1 MKLSVIVPT
10 FKDSDAAVATG
21 ACIANQ
27 MMPGDELFIVDNGS
41 PTLYVDAC
49 GVFARSCTSNP
60 VEVLVCTSPGSYAA
74 RNFGAERATG
84 EVLVFTDAGCEPQK
98 NWLASI
104 RNHFGNRPESRV
116 TGPIEMTYSRKPP
129 KLVELVDAR
138 MHLNQDSY
146 VQQGWAATA
155 NMAISRAAFMKL
167 GGFRLGLKSGGDY
180 EFGIRAMGAGDR
192 IGWSP
197 DMVVRHEARDTLK
210 ELLKK
215 RRRIRAGHGE
225 VAALPGFTQTLRQVQ
240 AMPWTGEKPTPR
252 AYPGVGG
259 VQWELTRVARRLL
272 REYEKFAK

>member
-1 MKLSVIVPT
+1 VKLSVIVPT
-10 FKDSDAAVATG
+10 FKDSDAAATTG
-21 ACIANQ
+21 ICIARQ
-27 MMPGDELFIVDNGS
+27 MLPDDELFIVDNGS
-41 PTLYVDAC
+41 PPAHVKAC
-49 GVFARSCTSNP
+49 ETFASTITSNL
-60 VEVLVCTSPGSYAA
+60 VTVLVCTSPGSYAA

-84 EVLVFTDAGCEPQK
+84 DVLVFTDSGCEPQK
-98 NWLASI
+98 DWLASV
-104 RNHFGNRPESRV
+104 RDHFRNRPESRV
-116 TGPIEMTYSRKPP
+116 TGPIEMTYSSKPP

-155 NMAISRAAFMKL
+155 NMAILHTAFVQL
-167 GGFRLGLKSGGDY
+167 QGFRLGLKSGGDY
-180 EFGIRAMGAGDR
+180 EFGIRAMAAGHR

-197 DMVVRHEARDTLK
+197 QMIVRHEARDSFE

-215 RRRIRAGHGE
+215 RRRIRAGHSE
-225 VAALPGFTQTLRQVQ
+225 VAALPGFAQALRQVQ
-240 AMPWTGEKPTPR
+240 AIPWTGEKPTPR